1 MSCNSGRVR
10 LEARRDARE
19 SGPGSWNR
27 PAVTPGGTPI
37 MAIVSY
43 VPTAEAAEKIRP
55 HFEKVESRG
64 HEVPN
69 FLRVLAHSP
78 EILEGFIALNGAMS
92 QMKLDPKLRELAYLR
107 ASEINGCGYCL
118 AHHKKS
124 GRKAGLSERQANETE
139 SSSSEELYDEL
150 QRDVLQ
156 YAEEATSTVIV
167 TDELFDR
174 LKEKLSEQELVELAA
189 TVALANFTNRIS
201 ETLRLEL
208 P

>member
-1 MSCNSGRVR
+1 
-10 LEARRDARE
+10 
-19 SGPGSWNR
+19 
-27 PAVTPGGTPI
+27 

-55 HFEKVESRG
+55 LFEKVESRG